1 MKIHKEGAV
10 TILMALVFAVL
21 LGGTSWYFGAPK
33 VLYWILFLHTDGI
46 RSILHLLLQG
56 A

>member
-21 LGGTSWYFGAPK
+21 DT
-33 VLYWILFLHTDGI
+33 FLHTDGI